1 MDDGS
6 FRADVGNP
14 AVFLIGCGFVSQSQE
29 LLSRLTLI
37 LILFGVITRT
47 KQVYKVVTN
56 LYGCHPIALINV
68 SAFVFSL
75 TELLLLLLLLIIIII
90 TVGPR

>member
-14 AVFLIGCGFVSQSQE
+14 AVCLIGCGFVSQSEE

-37 LILFGVITRT
+37 LILFGVFTRT
-47 KQVYKVVTN
+47 KPVYKGVTK
-56 LYGCHPIALINV
+56 LYGLHPIALINV
-68 SAFVFSL
+68 SAFVFNL
-75 TELLLLLLLLIIIII
+75 TVLIIII